1 MKNPKYR
8 FCRELNFERLTLLRA
23 IYQSAQFAK
32 RAAQFRNRAN
42 LLTLILTI
50 AQRILQ
56 IVQSA
61 DTNCAK
67 QFPSSNN
74 ITMASLVS
82 ITVIIT
88 ATLPL
93 KASRDEQRV
102 VPFLWTKRR
111 VDHHFYYYL
120 LFCFII
126 LLFPVLYRCL
136 DDKMK
141 MRKSNLLRLVYFSA
155 FSYQS
160 PCQVVKARH
169 PRAVN
174 TIRKYSPNVFQSGE
188 LRLEICSA
196 LKFDVSFCR
205 NAIVSPTRCAGAV
218 SCLMT

>member
-56 IVQSA
+56 IMQSA
-61 DTNCAK
+61 DTNCAQ

-82 ITVIIT
+82 ITVIRPIT

-111 VDHHFYYYL
+111 VDHHFVL
-120 LFCFII
+120 LSFV
-126 LLFPVLYRCL
+126 LF
-136 DDKMK
+136 
-141 MRKSNLLRLVYFSA
+141 
-155 FSYQS
+155 
-160 PCQVVKARH
+160 
-169 PRAVN
+169 
-174 TIRKYSPNVFQSGE
+174 
-188 LRLEICSA
+188 
-196 LKFDVSFCR
+196 
-205 NAIVSPTRCAGAV
+205 
-218 SCLMT
+218 